1 MPDFA
6 LVFLRELRVFV
17 VCNIFKLI
25 TYSEARRYDDT
36 LL

>member
-1 MPDFA
+1 
-6 LVFLRELRVFV
+6 LVFRGELRVFV
-17 VCNIFKLI
+17 VSNIFKLV